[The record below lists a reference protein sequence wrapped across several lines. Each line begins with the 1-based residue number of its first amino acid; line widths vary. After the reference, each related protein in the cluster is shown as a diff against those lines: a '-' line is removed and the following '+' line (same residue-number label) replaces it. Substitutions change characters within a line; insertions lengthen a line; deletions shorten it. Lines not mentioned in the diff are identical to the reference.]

1 MTTTNSQFVS
11 KEHYIAF
18 RKAWAAAVNSDKA
31 KEHTEVRTSTWKGSV
46 EEYTV
51 TVDGWLTSAHH
62 VLYNILRGKPFHY
75 GFTMISNANKLRNGT
90 SPQLGLEQAVRELK
104 HIQKLIKEEEEHTD
118 PVKNEARKKR
128 LSDLFRRKPEV
139 VDKPFYGTSIIDEF
153 LAPFDGTIDRAILKA
168 VKVPTVKP
176 MYVTYGKDKK
186 VVDKMLADGKPVITY
201 DELQALYEVA

>member
-11 KEHYIAF
+11 KEHYLAF
-18 RKAWAAAVNSDKA
+18 RKAWANAVNSDKA
-31 KEHTEVRTSTWKGSV
+31 KPHTEIRKSTWRGTV

-90 SPQLGLEQAVRELK
+90 SPQLGLEQAVHQLQ
-104 HIQKLIKEEEEHTD
+104 HIQKLIVQEEEYID
-118 PVKNEARKKR
+118 PVKNESRIQRIMNSFKTKR
-128 LSDLFRRKPEV
+128 EK
-139 VDKPFYGTSIIDEF
+139 VDKEFYGTSTIDEF
-153 LAPFDGTIDRAILKA
+153 LAPFDGTVDRAILKA
-168 VKVPTVKP
+168 VEVPNVKS

-186 VVDKMLADGKPVITY
+186 VVDKMLADNKPVITY
-201 DELQALYEVA
+201 DELQALYEVV